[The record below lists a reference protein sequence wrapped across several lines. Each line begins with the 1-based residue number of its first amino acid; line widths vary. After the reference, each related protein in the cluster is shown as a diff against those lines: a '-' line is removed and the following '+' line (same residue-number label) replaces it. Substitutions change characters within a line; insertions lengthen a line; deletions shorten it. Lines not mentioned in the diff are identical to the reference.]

1 VVVVFDNNVIISA
14 AMFWTS
20 IPAQALRK
28 ARKNGF
34 KIIAS
39 QYTLTELY
47 DTLLNS
53 KFDKYVT
60 ESKRIEFY
68 NIYEFALQIIPVTT
82 TVIACRDPKDDMFL
96 ELAVSGN
103 ANIIISGDKDLMKMN
118 PFRDIRIISPKEFI
132 EQI

>member
-1 VVVVFDNNVIISA
+1 MVVFDNNVIISA

-20 IPAQALRK
+20 VPAQALHK
-28 ARKNGF
+28 ARKNEF

-47 DTLLNS
+47 ATLLNS

-60 ESKRIEFY
+60 KSKRIEFY
-68 NIYEFALQIIPVTT
+68 KIYESALQIIPVTT

-96 ELAVSGN
+96 ELAISGN
-103 ANIIISGDKDLMKMN
+103 ANIIISGDKDLLELN